1 MFSPSINKLF
11 SIAIVRRILLN
22 PYIHLVLA
30 PSVLAPSVLAPLL
43 VQSEMDAGEVA
54 KSRYSLS

>member
-1 MFSPSINKLF
+1 MFSPSIDKLF

-22 PYIHLVLA
+22 PYIH
-30 PSVLAPSVLAPLL
+30 PVLAPSVLAPLL
-43 VQSEMDAGEVA
+43 VQLEMDAGEGA